1 MLLEI
6 MTRSLF
12 YLHLSTRQERE
23 LNEFSN
29 FSFVLISENLVFR
42 IFKIRNYKNTINNNI
57 FIMVNVDFFIYVFF
71 CNDHEF
77 KKPVQR

>member
-29 FSFVLISENLVFR
+29 FSFIFISENFVCR
-42 IFKIRNYKNTINNNI
+42 ILIIMNYKNTINNNVLI
-57 FIMVNVDFFIYVFF
+57 IVKVDFFIYVFF
-71 CNDHEF
+71 FNDHEF
-77 KKPVQR
+77 

>member
-29 FSFVLISENLVFR
+29 FSFIFISENLVCR
-42 IFKIRNYKNTINNNI
+42 ILIIMNYKNTINNNVLI
-57 FIMVNVDFFIYVFF
+57 IVKVDFFIYVFF
-71 CNDHEF
+71 FNDHEF
-77 KKPVQR
+77 